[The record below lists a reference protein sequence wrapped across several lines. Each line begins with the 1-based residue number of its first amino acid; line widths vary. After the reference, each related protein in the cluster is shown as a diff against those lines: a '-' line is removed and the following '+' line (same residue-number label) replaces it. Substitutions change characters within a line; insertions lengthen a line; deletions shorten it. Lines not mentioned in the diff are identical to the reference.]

1 MTVRTPSTPAS
12 KTDRTPVSTPGG
24 SRVKEEKI
32 VVTVRL
38 RPLSKKE
45 QSAKDQVAWDC
56 IDDHTIVFKP
66 PPQERSPQL
75 ASFTFG
81 ILLTFLSFSRHL
93 IFLKCSSCMF
103 LDSVKTKCG
112 GLMLQIK
119 SLVLLL

>member
-24 SRVKEEKI
+24 SKAKEEKI

-45 QSAKDQVAWDC
+45 QLAKDQVAWDC

-66 PPQERSPQL
+66 PPQERSAHQ
-75 ASFTFG
+75 ASFAFG
-81 ILLTFLSFSRHL
+81 ILLYFS
-93 IFLKCSSCMF
+93 IS
-103 LDSVKTKCG
+103 
-112 GLMLQIK
+112 
-119 SLVLLL
+119 